1 MTDATQGAAQG
12 GLARDDYEASLA
24 TADGTVAS
32 FERRKSPFDRMQHFL
47 HGNPAMVPVI
57 ALVLALLFFWV
68 YVDLVVGRSLLNP
81 LNIGF
86 TLQQVS
92 IVGILAAAQTLVIL
106 TAGIDLSVGAIMVLS
121 YVVMGHL
128 AVTYNVPAPLAILG
142 GLALGLGCGLF
153 NGLLVTK
160 VKLPPFIATL
170 GTWRIFLA
178 LVFLYTGSQS
188 IRSQNI
194 DAAAPMLKFFGERTP
209 IMGAPLNLGVFLMV
223 AIFLVL
229 WYVLNNTAWGRHVY
243 AVGDDKEAADLS
255 GIRTDR
261 VLISVYAVAGL
272 ICAIAGWAAIGRVGS
287 VSPSSFAEANLEAIT
302 AVVIGGTSL
311 FGGRGAIM
319 GSLFGALIVGVFTT
333 GLKQAGADPQ
343 WVLFW
348 IGMLILVAV
357 AIDQWIR
364 KIAA

>member
-1 MTDATQGAAQG
+1 MTDTTQG
-12 GLARDDYEASLA
+12 GLRRDDYESALAASD
-24 TADGTVAS
+24 TSVAA
-32 FERRKSPFDRMQHFL
+32 FERRQSVFDRVQHFL

-57 ALVLALLFFWV
+57 ALVLAVLFFWL
-68 YVDLVVGRSLLNP
+68 YVDLIVGRSLLNP

-128 AVTYNVPAPLAILG
+128 AVTYGLPASLAIL
-142 GLALGLGCGLF
+142 AGLGVSTLCGLF

-178 LVFLYTGSQS
+178 IVFLYTGSQS
-188 IRSQNI
+188 IRSQDI
-194 DAAAPMLKFFGERTP
+194 DAAAPLLKLFGERVP
-209 IMGAPLNLGVFLMV
+209 ILGAPLNLGVFLMIAV
-223 AIFLVL
+223 FAVL
-229 WYVLNNTAWGRHVY
+229 WYTLNNTAWGRHIY
-243 AVGDDKEAADLS
+243 AVGDDKDAADLA

-272 ICAIAGWAAIGRVGS
+272 VCGIAGWAAIGRVGS

-364 KIAA
+364 KIAS

>member
-1 MTDATQGAAQG
+1 MTDTAQG
-12 GLARDDYEASLA
+12 GLARDDYESTLAAS
-24 TADGTVAS
+24 DQSVAA
-32 FERRKSPFDRMQHFL
+32 FGRRHSALDRIQHFL

-57 ALVLALLFFWV
+57 ALVLATGIFWF
-68 YVDLVVGRSLLNP
+68 YVEAVIGRSFMNP
-81 LNIGF
+81 INIGF

-128 AVTYNVPAPLAILG
+128 AVTYGLPASLAVL
-142 GLALGLGCGLF
+142 LGLLLSVGCGAF
-153 NGLLVTK
+153 NGLLVTR

-178 LVFLYTGSQS
+178 IVFLYTGSQS
-188 IRSQNI
+188 IRSQDI
-194 DAAAPMLKFFGERTP
+194 DATAPLLKLFGERVP
-209 IMGAPLNLGVFLMV
+209 ILGSPLNLGVFLMIAV
-223 AIFLVL
+223 FVVL

-243 AVGDDKEAADLS
+243 AVGDDKEAADLA

-261 VLISVYAVAGL
+261 TLVSVYAVAGL
-272 ICAIAGWAAIGRVGS
+272 ICGIAGWAAIGRVGS
-287 VSPSSFAEANLEAIT
+287 VSPSSFAEANLESIT

-311 FGGRGAIM
+311 FGGRGAIL
-319 GSLFGALIVGVFTT
+319 GSLFGALIVGVFTS

-348 IGMLILVAV
+348 IGALILLAV

-364 KIAA
+364 KIAS